1 MNKRSEDRRVRARAA
16 MPPRGPQKAAPLPD
30 AVYRE
35 LVDMLFSMTLPVV
48 AMGAVVTGVGVLI
61 VLQWRDPVVIALSAG
76 AAIVT
81 LARLITLRGYWRRA
95 PATMDLRTV
104 RAWERRYAI
113 GNYAFAALLGLLNAR
128 MLMFHL
134 PIVHMITV
142 SLVFGFGAGVV
153 SRIAI
158 RPKICVTSLLLA
170 VVPTAAALGV
180 HAFTTDNSPLHA
192 ELFAVEALLVAATAA
207 LSLQSVAHLYR
218 SMVQHL
224 TAKHDLS
231 SLARHD
237 ALTGLPNR
245 LLLRER
251 FHEAAASV
259 AQGAGR
265 GGPRLA
271 LHCLDLDGFK
281 AVNDVHGHPA
291 GDAVLREVAR
301 RLTAAVRADDT
312 VARLGG
318 DEFVVVQAGLDHA
331 SEAELLAR
339 RIIKQLSQPY
349 AIDGKD
355 ITICASIGIALAPDM
370 GLDLEHLIGCADRAL
385 YQAKRAGKG
394 QLRFGG
400 AAEPAALR
408 DVAA

>member
-1 MNKRSEDRRVRARAA
+1 MRARAA
-16 MPPRGPQKAAPLPD
+16 VPPRAPQQRSPLPD
-30 AVYRE
+30 MVYRE
-35 LVDMLFSMTLPVV
+35 LVGMLFSMTLPVV
-48 AMGAVVTGVGVLI
+48 ALGIVVTGVGVLLVWQWHDPAVT
-61 VLQWRDPVVIALSAG
+61 VLTAG

-81 LARLITLRGYWRRA
+81 AARLFTLLGYRRA
-95 PATMDLRTV
+95 GPATMDIRTI
-104 RAWERRYAI
+104 RTWERRYAI
-113 GNYAFAALLGLLNAR
+113 GNYAFAVLLGLLNVR
-128 MLMFHL
+128 MLMFHH
-134 PIVHMITV
+134 PIVHMIMV
-142 SLVFGFGAGVV
+142 SLIFVFGAGVV

-158 RPKICVTSLLLA
+158 RPVICVTSLLLA
-170 VVPTAAALGV
+170 VVPTAVALGQ
-180 HAFTTDNSPLHA
+180 HAFTHSNSPLHA
-192 ELFAVEALLVAATAA
+192 ELFAVEALLVAVTTI
-207 LSLQSVAHLYR
+207 LSLQSVSHLYR

-231 SLARHD
+231 LLARSD

-251 FHEAAASV
+251 FQAAAAIV
-259 AQGAGR
+259 AQGGGR
-265 GGPRLA
+265 GGARLA

-301 RLTAAVRADDT
+301 RLTAAVRAGDT

-349 AIDGKD
+349 AIDGKS

-385 YQAKRAGKG
+385 YQAKQAGKG